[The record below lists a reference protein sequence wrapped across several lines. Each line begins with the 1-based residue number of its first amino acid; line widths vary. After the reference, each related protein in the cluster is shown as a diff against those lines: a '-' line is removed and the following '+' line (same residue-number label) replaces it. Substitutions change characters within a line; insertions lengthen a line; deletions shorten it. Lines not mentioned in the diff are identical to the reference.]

1 MKNVRLIVA
10 LTVLLAGAA
19 GVAAAEDR
27 PWELSLG
34 LSYLATSGN
43 SESQTGGLDLS
54 YKHRFAPWGLEA
66 AGSFLKAEA
75 DGAETANRT
84 FFGVRGTPNVR

>member
-10 LTVLLAGAA
+10 LTLVLAGVA
-19 GVAAAEDR
+19 GMAAAEDR
-27 PWELSLG
+27 PWEFSLG

-54 YKHRFAPWGLEA
+54 YKRRFAPW
-66 AGSFLKAEA
+66 
-75 DGAETANRT
+75 RP
-84 FFGVRGTPNVR
+84 RGGRRFPQCRGERYRDRESHVFRRAREPNVR